1 MQGQNEPD
9 KVQGPNEPEEGL
21 NQGRLKKKEADQF
34 HLSKYIE
41 KCHFFRL
48 SLITTQ

>member
-21 NQGRLKKKEADQF
+21 NQGRLKKKEADPIY
-34 HLSKYIE
+34 LVK
-41 KCHFFRL
+41 FFV
-48 SLITTQ
+48 